1 MFGQSFYHQT
11 TRRYV
16 AIFGTLFNNIS
27 IGRSNNSNVES
38 QRFKIPINYGPT
50 QKFLSKI
57 EQDPDFS
64 APAIILPRMSFEI
77 NSISYDGSRNL
88 TSLMRNRASISN
100 VNDRVRTQFT
110 PAPYNIEFSLNIMAK
125 YTEDGTKILEQILPF
140 FKPEFVVSAKM
151 IDDMD
156 VIADIPIVLNSVSKE
171 DVYEGSYDERRV
183 FIWTLNFTLKGYY
196 YGPTSEKKVIKFV
209 TANAYADLDANTA
222 YQTVTVK
229 PGLTVTG
236 QPTTDILQSVPYTDI
251 NIDDDWA
258 YIVQVEDYDGQ

>member
-1 MFGQSFYHQT
+1 
-11 TRRYV
+11 
-16 AIFGTLFNNIS
+16 
-27 IGRSNNSNVES
+27 
-38 QRFKIPINYGPT
+38 
-50 QKFLSKI
+50 
-57 EQDPDFS
+57 
-64 APAIILPRMSFEI
+64 
-77 NSISYDGSRNL
+77 
-88 TSLMRNRASISN
+88 
-100 VNDRVRTQFT
+100 
-110 PAPYNIEFSLNIMAK
+110 MAK